1 MIFLSIADTLS
12 DASELD
18 RCLSEIAQGSAQAL
32 DELYKKTKTAVFA
45 YSLSLLKNFHDAE
58 DVAQDVFVTVY
69 INAPAYSSVGKP
81 MAWIN
86 APTIWTATRR
96 NAFLPN
102 TPYRRKQ
109 SPKTS
114 FL

>member
-69 INAPAYSSVGKP
+69 INAPP
-81 MAWIN
+81 IR
-86 APTIWTATRR
+86 P
-96 NAFLPN
+96 
-102 TPYRRKQ
+102 
-109 SPKTS
+109 
-114 FL
+114 